1 MRAYTRQQPASSSQP
16 RLGKACLAFIARRN
30 KKLKR
35 DQGLRDWSEAE
46 LPTALTTDEGYS
58 TLDHM
63 VDTPMGNV
71 VLKSLRKK
79 GADVR
84 FMCSEVCSAA
94 VEEGSQKYSTRL
106 LSRIRDER
114 AFHNK
119 LAKFLPRVEKLKF
132 PAQIKKKLVMKDFS
146 ACFAIELPS

>member
-1 MRAYTRQQPASSSQP
+1 M
-16 RLGKACLAFIARRN
+16 
-30 KKLKR
+30 KR
-35 DQGLRDWSEAE
+35 DQGFRDWSEAD
-46 LPTALTTDEGYS
+46 LPTALKSLDERYS

-84 FMCSEVCSAA
+84 FMCNEVCSAA
-94 VEEGSQKYSTRL
+94 VAEGSQKFQTRL
-106 LSRIRDER
+106 LASIRDER
-114 AFHNK
+114 RLHNK

-132 PAQIKKKLVMKDFS
+132 PAQVKKKVVMKDFS
-146 ACFAIELPS
+146 GSAAIDVPSC